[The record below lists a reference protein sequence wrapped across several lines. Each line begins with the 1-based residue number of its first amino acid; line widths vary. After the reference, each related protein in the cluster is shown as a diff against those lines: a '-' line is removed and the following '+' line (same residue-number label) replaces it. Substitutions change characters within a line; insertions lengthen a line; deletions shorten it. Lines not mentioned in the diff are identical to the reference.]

1 MGHYVTCFYSEG
13 DDLCLFP
20 GLKQGQIMVS
30 SILILKIVHGIL
42 PYIKAYIQDVETDHK
57 PQTNNDVD
65 LPPCQETIKL

>member
-1 MGHYVTCFYSEG
+1 
-13 DDLCLFP
+13 
-20 GLKQGQIMVS
+20 MVS

-42 PYIKAYIQDVETDHK
+42 PYIKAYMQDVETDHK